1 MATAAPGRAIAA
13 PIRRAAAALVALA
26 AIGLGFGWLTHR
38 SLPDDAPR
46 GSLVSTAL
54 SHTAAAQNQNVFPT
68 THAEALA
75 KIDGTLATDLG
86 GVGPRGGGWLG
97 YARIAGDYLDR
108 ARLTGSFDDYAKAG
122 DNFATSL
129 QVGGGVGQ
137 HLEHAAYNLAIHR
150 LAAVEPDL
158 QRIEHYAIKPDSG
171 TQAAIMGIRGDL
183 AFYRGD
189 YRKALDLYRQSR
201 MLMPSMAV
209 AQRLAIYWQAMGDPD
224 RALRY
229 LGEAEYFVTGAN
241 QQFLAGLELQRGTI
255 EFGRGD
261 WRKAQAHFAR
271 ADDIFPGHWM
281 IEEHLGLIAA
291 LRGNRARAKALFQR
305 VVNRDGSPEAMDAL
319 AGLARADGDF
329 ATSQSWSARADTEW
343 RRRMKLV
350 PEAGYGHMIEHLL
363 AFGARAESLRVAQA
377 NYALRPF
384 GDSATQLASAYI
396 ANHRADEALRVIE
409 PVLASGWISSDMH
422 VVAMEA
428 YALAGRGDKADAE
441 RRDALA
447 INPHALDRNPAMV
460 WLGH

>member
-1 MATAAPGRAIAA
+1 MTTAAPGRAIAA
-13 PIRRAAAALVALA
+13 PIRRAATALVALA

-38 SLPDDAPR
+38 PLPDEAPR

-54 SHTAAAQNQNVFPT
+54 SHTAAAESQSAFAT

-75 KIDGTLATDLG
+75 KVNGVLAGDLQR
-86 GVGPRGGGWLG
+86 VGPMGGGWLAYG
-97 YARIAGDYLDR
+97 TIAGDYLER

-122 DNFATSL
+122 ATFDKSFA
-129 QVGGGVGQ
+129 VGGGFGQ
-137 HLEHAAYNLAIHR
+137 HLEHASYNLAIHR

-158 QRIEHYAIKPDSG
+158 QRIEHYALKPDPG
-171 TQAAIMGIRGDL
+171 TQAAIAGMRGDL

-201 MLMPSMAV
+201 LLMPSMSV
-209 AQRLAIYWQAMGDPD
+209 ALRFANYWQAMGDPD

-229 LGEAEYFVTGAN
+229 LGEAEYLVTGAN
-241 QQFLAGLELQRGTI
+241 QQVLAGLELQRGTI

-261 WRKAQAHFAR
+261 WGKAERHFAR
-271 ADDIFPGHWM
+271 ADDIFPGHWT

-291 LRGNRARAKALFQR
+291 LRGDRARAKALFQR

-329 ATSQSWSARADTEW
+329 ATSQSWSARADAEW

-350 PEAGYGHMIEHLL
+350 PEAAYGHMIEHLL
-363 AFGARAESLRVAQA
+363 AFGAPSETLRVAQA
-377 NYALRPF
+377 NHALRPF
-384 GDSATQLASAYI
+384 GDSATQLASAYL
-396 ANHRADEALRVIE
+396 ANHRAGEALRAIE
-409 PVLASGWISSDMH
+409 PVLASGWVSSDMH

-428 YALAGRGDKADAE
+428 YALAGQGAKADAE
-441 RRDALA
+441 RRNALA